1 MEKYGEIIKKKDD
14 GVTINLFVTPGA
26 KKCVFPAG
34 INDFRKCV
42 EMKVKSQAKS
52 NLANME
58 VLRTIAEFCNKP
70 FSKVILVAGAKKRE
84 KIVLIKKGK
93 ITEIIKKLE
102 ASLNGL

>member
-58 VLRTIAEFCNKP
+58 VLRTIAEFFNKP
-70 FSKVILVAGAKKRE
+70 FSKVLLISGGKAKQKTD
-84 KIVLIKKGK
+84 LINKSK
-93 ITEIIKKLE
+93 TADIIKKIE
-102 ASLNGL
+102 ASI